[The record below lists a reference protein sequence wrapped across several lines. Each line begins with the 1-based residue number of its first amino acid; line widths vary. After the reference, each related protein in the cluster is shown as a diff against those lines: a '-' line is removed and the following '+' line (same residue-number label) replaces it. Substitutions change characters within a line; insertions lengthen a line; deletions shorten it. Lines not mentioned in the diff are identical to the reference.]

1 MKQETL
7 IEELRTS
14 FAGFVEKYSSD
25 SEKRWA
31 DNNLRL
37 KYLVLNDNPEFF
49 LQWDVVA
56 RTMVVGN
63 AEYIQT
69 ELDYILKM
77 PGIERWKTAL
87 VENIIGNPT
96 MYPNYPISS
105 GNLIHHAYHCALF
118 ESTTSESVNKYDLI
132 LEFGGGYGGMA
143 RLVNNL
149 GFRGKYII
157 FDFPEFSALQKY
169 FLKSLGIEILEKI
182 DLYSEKSGV
191 ILVSDIDEL
200 HNLISTVNSNTK
212 AMFIATWSISETP
225 IAFRKKILPLLN
237 NFEAFL
243 IAYQGFF
250 EGNNNEEYFSVWIS
264 EMNQYNWNHIKI
276 EHIPSDYYKNNYYL
290 FGTIK

>member
-1 MKQETL
+1 MKQECL

-14 FAGFVEKYSSD
+14 FASFTEKYNSD
-25 SEKRWA
+25 SEKRWTE
-31 DNNLRL
+31 NNKRL
-37 KYLVLNDNPEFF
+37 KYLVLNDNPENF

-63 AEYIQT
+63 ADYIQT
-69 ELDYILKM
+69 ELDYILNM
-77 PGIERWKTAL
+77 PNIERWETAII
-87 VENIIGNPT
+87 ENNIGNPT
-96 MYPNYPISS
+96 IYPNYTNSS

-118 ESTTSESVNKYDLI
+118 ENITSGNLKNYDI
-132 LEFGGGYGGMA
+132 IFEFGGGYGGMA
-143 RLVNNL
+143 RLVHNL
-149 GFRGKYII
+149 GFKGKYII

-169 FLKSLGIEILEKI
+169 FLKSLGIEILKKV
-182 DLYSEKSGV
+182 DLNSEKSGV

-200 HNLISTVNSNTK
+200 HNLISSIDSNAK
-212 AMFIATWSISETP
+212 SMFIATWSISETP
-225 IAFRKKILPLLN
+225 VAFRKKILPLLN

-250 EGNNNEEYFSVWIS
+250 EGNNNEEYFSRWIS
-264 EMNQYNWNHIKI
+264 EMNQYNWHQMKI